1 MRRLSSAG
9 FSKDFVCRAILPDW
23 WDDGCADDPRLLQD
37 VGIRVARFL
46 ALPLASVAD
55 PGTALA
61 APEYPRAQLR
71 RVRDVDRDRLGPAIH
86 SATRIAAAVVR
97 CLRGPVPDV
106 ARPPRDGLDWRNE
119 ISRDGRALGL
129 TEIVGNLWMRGVP
142 VVPLDV
148 LPTPSFQGI
157 ACVVGDRPVILVA
170 HKHDEPGRVAFLAA
184 HEAGHVAAGDCAPGQ
199 PVVDDEE
206 EFADDA
212 DMEILADEYATRV
225 VVGSDSMPCIDGDGY
240 KELAQSALEIERTTG
255 ADASAA
261 IFAWA
266 RSAGDYA
273 TATMAVKALY
283 RGTGA
288 RKQLREIFDRY
299 VELDAATESDR
310 ALLRCVHGDP
320 ERDEAAR

>member
-1 MRRLSSAG
+1 M
-9 FSKDFVCRAILPDW
+9 CRAILPDW
-23 WDDGCADDPRLLQD
+23 WDDSCADDPRLLQD

-46 ALPLASVAD
+46 ALPLAAVTD
-55 PGTALA
+55 PEAALA
-61 APEYPRAQLR
+61 APEYRQAQLR

-86 SATRIAAAVVR
+86 SATKIAAAVVR
-97 CLRGPVPDV
+97 CLRDPVPDV
-106 ARPPRDGLDWRNE
+106 VLPPPDGLDWRNE
-119 ISRDGRALGL
+119 ISRDGDGLGL
-129 TEIVGNLWMRGVP
+129 TEIVDNLWMRGVP

-157 ACVVGDRPVILVA
+157 ACVVGGRPVILVA

-184 HEAGHVAAGDCAPGQ
+184 HEAGHVAAGDCAPEQ
-199 PVVDDEE
+199 PVVDDEDE
-206 EFADDA
+206 VIDDTTMEVDA
-212 DMEILADEYATRV
+212 DHYATRV
-225 VVGSDSMPCIDGDGY
+225 VVGGDSVPCIDGGSY
-240 KELAQSALEIERTTG
+240 KELARSAVKIERATG

-266 RSAGDYA
+266 RREGDYT
-273 TATMAVKALY
+273 TAAMAVKALY
-283 RGTGA
+283 RQTGA